1 MPAPRVF
8 VSSTFYDLKYI
19 RENLKHFIN
28 SLGYE
33 PILSEEGSIYYD
45 PEKHVQEAAVADVP
59 SCQMFVLIIGGR
71 FGSGFKDSE
80 DSVTNREYKMA
91 VEAKVPIF
99 ALVERDV
106 YEQSHVYRS
115 NRDNKAIDR
124 DGINYPAVDTPK
136 VFDFI
141 EEVQGQSFNNALVPF
156 SNFGDVQNY
165 LEQQWASMMFN
176 FLTSRSEAD
185 RVADTLE
192 ALTEIG
198 EKVEFLSRQILSN
211 VGDNVSGVAVKLY
224 DLLGEERHED
234 VIHSL
239 NFFVNPIPAVFL
251 NFETFDDLL
260 AATGGTIDED
270 KSNSYTTEFS
280 WETGKSLSTGPSI
293 AGFRTHY
300 KALRETIL
308 DILEAA
314 GMTVGEYTQGD
325 TSAVDRAIDSRRSG
339 EGVRQTKA
347 SAKPHLYK

>member
-71 FGSGFKDSE
+71 FGSGFNDSE

-115 NRDNKAIDR
+115 NRDNEAIDR
-124 DGINYPAVDTPK
+124 AGISYPAVDTPK

-141 EEVQGQSFNNALVPF
+141 EEVQGQAFNNALVPF

-176 FLTSRSEAD
+176 FLTSRSEAE
-185 RVADTLE
+185 RVTDTLE
-192 ALTEIG
+192 AVTEIG
-198 EKVEFLSRQILSN
+198 EKVEFLSRQILSK
-211 VGDNVSGVAVKLY
+211 VGDDVSGVAVSLY
-224 DLLGEERHED
+224 DLLGERRFRHLLSTLD
-234 VIHSL
+234 Y
-239 NFFVNPIPAVFL
+239 FVKPIPAVFL
-251 NFETFDDLL
+251 KFKTFGELL
-260 AATGGTIDED
+260 AATGGRFLERDDGTRA
-270 KSNSYTTEFS
+270 NALS
-280 WETGKSLSTGPSI
+280 WADGKEMQSMADVDDLLTQYGN
-293 AGFRTHY
+293 
-300 KALRETIL
+300 LRESALKIL
-308 DILEAA
+308 NAA
-314 GMTVGEYTQGD
+314 GVTASDYTAAD
-325 TSAVDRAIDSRRSG
+325 LNAVDRAIDSRRWP
-339 EGVRQTKA
+339 EEA
-347 SAKPHLYK
+347 SRASP